1 MTSTSEPTT
10 FRALRVPAFRLYF
23 VGQLSSMCGTW
34 AQTVA
39 MAWLVLQLTGS
50 GTTVGLLTSV
60 QFVPV
65 VLLSAWAGA
74 VADRFDQ
81 RRSVLAVQTVLG
93 VQASV
98 LAIVVLTDTVELW
111 MLYGLAIVQ
120 GIGLAF
126 DTPTRQSLVGRVVG
140 NDDLRNALSLN
151 AGLVQVARVVGPAV
165 AGILIDSV
173 GIGICFAINAIS
185 YGAIITAVVAMKVP
199 GARDAHA
206 EVRHSSAASPAA
218 SGRVSEGVRL
228 IWTTPELR
236 DTLGLAL
243 IVGLVAVNF
252 TVALPL
258 LVRDEFGDDARTFG
272 LLAAVYGVGALAGAV
287 VSAAR
292 PHPTKGLLLRS
303 MGILGISLALCAE
316 RTHLGIVVPGVAAAG
331 FVGLL
336 LGVTL
341 NASLQLGSPTAMRG
355 RVIGL
360 YFLVAFGSNVVGG
373 PLVGWIAETW
383 TAGVSF
389 GVSAVTVLAGAL
401 GLAMHWR
408 GRLAEPP
415 TTPSVS

>member
-1 MTSTSEPTT
+1 M
-10 FRALRVPAFRLYF
+10 FRALRIPTFRLYF
-23 VGQLSSMCGTW
+23 VGQLSSMCGSW

-93 VQASV
+93 LQASV

-111 MLYGLAIVQ
+111 MLYVLAIVQ

-151 AGLVQVARVVGPAV
+151 AGLVQVARVVGPGV
-165 AGILIDSV
+165 AGILIDTV
-173 GIGICFAINAIS
+173 GIGICFVINAIS
-185 YGAIITAVVAMKVP
+185 YGAIIAAVVAMKVP
-199 GARDAHA
+199 GARRARA
-206 EVRHSSAASPAA
+206 GVRHGSAAS
-218 SGRVSEGVRL
+218 GGVSEGVRL

-272 LLAAVYGVGALAGAV
+272 LLAAVYGMGALAGAV

-303 MGILGISLALCAE
+303 MVFLGIGLALCAE
-316 RTHLGIVVPGVAAAG
+316 RTHLGIVVPGVAVAG

-383 TAGVSF
+383 TAGASF
-389 GVSAVTVLAGAL
+389 GVSAVSVLAGAL
-401 GLAMHWR
+401 GLALHWR

-415 TTPSVS
+415 TTPSIS